1 MNRLPVIAA
10 LLSTG
15 ALLPVPAHAQYVW
28 SDDEV
33 TGSGPAAPAPTSTDP
48 YGYPSDYQDDA
59 SEGGDG
65 YGEGSRPAG
74 APVRQRLRVDPYIEA
89 NQVYTRQIEPGDEG
103 SAYAN
108 VAAGVEASVQGRRGG
123 GSVSLR
129 YDRVISYGDDFADS
143 DNISGIARGYSAIA
157 PGVTIEAGGLAA
169 RTRADAGGGATV
181 ASGQPLDRDNEAR
194 VYSGYAG
201 PALSTKVGAA
211 DVSASYRF
219 GYNRIEEPAAGVVD
233 NTLTVDQVAQESF
246 VHSANARVG
255 VAPGAVL
262 PVGVAV
268 GAGAFQEE
276 VSNSAQRVRDVYG
289 RGDITVPLAP
299 GFAVVGG
306 VGYEYVEI
314 SNRDVVRDGAGDP
327 VLDDRGRFQ
336 TDDNA
341 PRQIAFETE
350 GLIWDVGVV
359 WKPSRRTQFE
369 AHYGRRYD
377 SDTYYGS
384 FGWQASSRTSVN
396 ASVYDQVS
404 GFGGTITNSLA
415 NLPTGFVAS
424 RNALTGDFTGC
435 VSGTGAEGSASC
447 LGGALSSVRGAVFR
461 NRGGQLAYATS
472 NGRISTSLAVGY
484 DRRSFFGADG
494 TALAGANGAV
504 DQNYYAY
511 VGLGAPV
518 DAFSAFSLNG
528 YASYLDQGSSE
539 LNDALLLG
547 ASAAYSR
554 TLFRNLSARAAV
566 SVDTIDSELLDETNA
581 SALIGL
587 RYDF

>member
-10 LLSTG
+10 LLGAG

-33 TGSGPAAPAPTSTDP
+33 TGGGATANAQASA
-48 YGYPSDYQDDA
+48 YGDSMGTQGEQA
-59 SEGGDG
+59 GGDG
-65 YGEGSRPAG
+65 AYGEPRRPAD
-74 APVRQRLRVDPYIEA
+74 APVRQRLHVSPYIEA
-89 NQVYTRQIEPGDEG
+89 NQTYTRQIEPGDED
-103 SAYAN
+103 AAFADL
-108 VAAGVEASVQGRRGG
+108 AAGVDASVQGRRGG

-129 YDRVISYGDDFADS
+129 YDRVISYGDDYADS
-143 DNISGIARGYSAIA
+143 DNISGVARGYAALA
-157 PGVTIEAGGLAA
+157 PGFTVEAGGLAA
-169 RTRADAGGGATV
+169 RTRTDAGGGAAL
-181 ASGQPLDRDNEAR
+181 ASGQPLDRDREAR
-194 VYSGYAG
+194 IYSGYAG

-219 GYNRIEEPAAGVVD
+219 GYNRIEEPAVGVVD
-233 NTLTVDQVAQESF
+233 DTLTVDDVAQESF

-262 PVGVAV
+262 PVGVAM

-276 VSNSAQRVRDVYG
+276 VSFSDQRVRDVYG

-299 GFAVVGG
+299 GFAAVGG

-314 SNRDVVRDGAGDP
+314 SNRDVVRDGAGNP
-327 VLDDRGRFQ
+327 VLDASGRVQ
-336 TDDNA
+336 TDNSA

-415 NLPTGFVAS
+415 NLPTGFTAS
-424 RNALTGDFTGC
+424 RNSLTGDFTGC

-472 NGRISTSLAVGY
+472 SGRISTSLAVGY
-484 DRRSFFGADG
+484 DRRSFFGAEG
-494 TALAGANGAV
+494 TALAAGNGAV
-504 DQNYYAY
+504 DQSYYAY

-518 DAFSAFSLNG
+518 DAFSSFSLNG
-528 YASYLDQGSSE
+528 YASHLDQGSSE

-554 TLFRNLSARAAV
+554 TLFSNLSARAAI
-566 SVDTIDSELLDETNA
+566 SVDTIDSDALDETNA
-581 SALIGL
+581 SALVGL